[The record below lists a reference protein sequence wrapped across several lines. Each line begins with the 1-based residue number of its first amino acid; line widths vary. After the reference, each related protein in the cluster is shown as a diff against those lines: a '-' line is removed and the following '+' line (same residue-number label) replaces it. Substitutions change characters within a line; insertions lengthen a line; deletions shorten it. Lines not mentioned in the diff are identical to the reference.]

1 VSKSIFPYLRNHFR
15 LSLSAFYFY
24 IPASVLAVPLIFWT
38 EEFPATIT
46 RLLLVGLAVTLS
58 TFSLFWFLIY
68 ISEKSKISSP
78 LIAGTLIL
86 LLVGIFRGLAL
97 YYLFEFLGYQN
108 PTSVSERVLNSIF
121 NVFVWLGL
129 SSILIENKRRF
140 IRRYRALLTQIFIL
154 KLRNSSDFQPGYT
167 YIEDHIIR
175 MQKRLKSSIEQIR
188 STAEI
193 GSPEMLIAEEFR
205 KEIEEELK
213 PFNQRLWLKS
223 TYDQPLIRF
232 SLVLK
237 MAVTEL
243 KFRFPVTAAVYL
255 AILVVNTILI
265 LDSHL
270 AISYGL
276 ISISSFFSLDAF
288 RISLIQRFY
297 EKSRTINLIFLVLVG
312 FAVGIFATLILDLL
326 GLNHS
331 YSAALLIAPILPFLI
346 VSSSFIELTISD
358 RRSLMEKLSKESANL
373 NQEFLEKMHRGNAA
387 SYLHNSLQSE
397 LSSIALQLESV
408 AKNPVLSKNQQVT
421 QIIESFVSR
430 SGRED
435 YRDFLETLKS
445 RLERITESWEGIVK
459 IDLTIDN
466 KVFEDYSRASIVV
479 QLIQESIANAVRSGS
494 ADQITITGNFD
505 RDSFRMIVVDNGHRA
520 VSAEKR
526 GLGSDWLDSIAVTEW
541 TLEQSLEGHTLRVE
555 I

>member
-1 VSKSIFPYLRNHFR
+1 VSRSIFTYLRDHFR

-58 TFSLFWFLIY
+58 TFFLFWFLIY
-68 ISEKSKISSP
+68 IFEKSKISSR
-78 LIAGTLIL
+78 LIFGTLIL
-86 LLVGIFRGLAL
+86 LLVGIYRGLAL

-108 PTSVSERVLNSIF
+108 PTSLSERVLNSIF
-121 NVFVWLGL
+121 NVFVWLGI
-129 SSILIENKRRF
+129 SSIFLENRRRF
-140 IRRYRALLTQIFIL
+140 IRRYRALLTQILIL

-193 GSPEMLIAEEFR
+193 GSPEILIAKEFR

-223 TYDQPLIRF
+223 TYDQPFIRF

-237 MAVTEL
+237 TAVTEL
-243 KFRFPVTAAVYL
+243 KFKFPVTAAVYL

-265 LDSHL
+265 LDSRL
-270 AISYGL
+270 AIFYGL
-276 ISISSFFSLDAF
+276 LSISLFLLLNEC
-288 RISLIQRFY
+288 RLSLIQRFY
-297 EKSRTINLIFLVLVG
+297 GKTRTINLIFLVLVG
-312 FAVGIFATLILDLL
+312 FAVGISTTLILDCL

-331 YSAALLIAPILPFLI
+331 YSAALLIAPILPVLI
-346 VSSSFIELTISD
+346 VSSSFIELAISD
-358 RRSLMEKLSKESANL
+358 RRSLMEKLSKESVNL

-397 LSSIALQLESV
+397 LSSIALQLESI
-408 AKNPVLSKNQQVT
+408 AKNPNLGKNQQVT

-430 SGRED
+430 SSRED
-435 YRDFLETLKS
+435 YRDFLETPKA
-445 RLERITESWEGIVK
+445 RMERVTASWEGIAK
-459 IDLTIDN
+459 IDITIDN
-466 KVFEDYSRASIVV
+466 RIFEDHSRASIVT

-494 ADQITITGNFD
+494 ADHIAITGNYD
-505 RDSFRMIVVDNGHRA
+505 KESFKMIVVDNGHRA

-526 GLGSDWLDSIAVTEW
+526 GLGSEWLDSIAVTEW
-541 TLEQSLEGHTLRVE
+541 TLEQSLQGSTLRVE

>member
-1 VSKSIFPYLRNHFR
+1 
-15 LSLSAFYFY
+15 
-24 IPASVLAVPLIFWT
+24 
-38 EEFPATIT
+38 
-46 RLLLVGLAVTLS
+46 
-58 TFSLFWFLIY
+58 
-68 ISEKSKISSP
+68 
-78 LIAGTLIL
+78 
-86 LLVGIFRGLAL
+86 
-97 YYLFEFLGYQN
+97 
-108 PTSVSERVLNSIF
+108 
-121 NVFVWLGL
+121 
-129 SSILIENKRRF
+129 
-140 IRRYRALLTQIFIL
+140 
-154 KLRNSSDFQPGYT
+154 
-167 YIEDHIIR
+167 

-193 GSPEMLIAEEFR
+193 GSPEMQIAEEFR

-213 PFNQRLWLKS
+213 PFNQGLWLKS

-243 KFRFPVTAAVYL
+243 KFRFTFTAALYL

-276 ISISSFFSLDAF
+276 ISISLFFLLNAF
-288 RISLIQRFY
+288 RISLLQRFY
-297 EKSRTINLIFLVLVG
+297 EKNRTINLIFLVLVG
-312 FAVGIFATLILDLL
+312 FAVGIFATLILDLF

-346 VSSSFIELTISD
+346 VSSSFIELTIAD

-373 NQEFLEKMHRGNAA
+373 NQEFFEKMHRGNAA

-397 LSSIALQLESV
+397 LSSIALQLESI
-408 AKNPVLSKNQQVT
+408 AKNPDLGKSQQVT
-421 QIIESFVSR
+421 QIVESFVSR
-430 SGRED
+430 SSRED
-435 YRDFLETLKS
+435 YRDFLETPKS
-445 RLERITESWEGIVK
+445 RLERITESWEGIVR

-494 ADQITITGNFD
+494 ADHITITGNYD
-505 RDSFRMIVVDNGHRA
+505 RDSFRMIVLDNGHRA

-541 TLEQSLEGHTLRVE
+541 TLEQSLQGRTLRVE